1 MLEVALGNQK
11 AAWRVP
17 TGKDGEVRRTGLA
30 GNGRAHRRAGSG
42 AVLAAAVS
50 VSLIAAGGTALAAGG
65 TAATRGSALARQA
78 AASAVPWRQVG
89 SGWVL
94 AEFWPGKLGIEGG
107 PVAAVPRLYLIN
119 PAGHRYL
126 MHAWKSTKTPPYL
139 IDWSG
144 DKKRALLGTAGGYE
158 QITLAS
164 GKVSRLSL
172 PGSAEALSYT
182 RPDGTNILGERPDGT
197 KTRLVRYTLSGHQA
211 KVLATGSDYYTAVYA
226 DNGATLAAP
235 GSRSLMLLSNG
246 GGVVRK
252 LPVPDSGVGGC
263 NPARWWNAS
272 TILAGCATKNGASSR
287 LWLVPASGARSRALT
302 PQRGS
307 HSRDLGDIGA
317 WRLPSGLYLQ
327 ALGPC
332 GTVQIFRQLA
342 SGAIKL
348 VSIPGADGNNNRI
361 LTARGARLLVRAQ
374 TGCPG
379 SESLLWFNPSTRHVQ
394 MLLKAPKNDAGVIG
408 AIPYGEPVNLS

>member
-1 MLEVALGNQK
+1 M
-11 AAWRVP
+11 P
-17 TGKDGEVRRTGLA
+17 TGKDRHAQSRT
-30 GNGRAHRRAGSG
+30 SQEW
-42 AVLAAAVS
+42 
-50 VSLIAAGGTALAAGG
+50 
-65 TAATRGSALARQA
+65 AR
-78 AASAVPWRQVG
+78 
-89 SGWVL
+89 
-94 AEFWPGKLGIEGG
+94 PGKLGIEGG

-119 PAGHRYL
+119 PAGRRYL

-144 DKKRALLGTAGGYE
+144 DKKRALLGTFAGYE
-158 QITLAS
+158 QITLDS
-164 GKVSRLSL
+164 GKVSRFSL
-172 PGSAEALSYT
+172 PGSAQALSYT
-182 RPDGTNILGERPDGT
+182 RPDGLNIFGARPDGA
-197 KTRLVRYTLSGHQA
+197 KTRLVRDTLSGHQA
-211 KVLATGSDYYTAVYA
+211 KVLVTGSDYYTAVYS

-235 GSRSLMLLSNG
+235 GGPGLVLVSNG

-252 LPVPDSGVGGC
+252 LPVPSTSRGGC

-272 TILAGCATKNGASSR
+272 TILASCPPKSGAASR
-287 LWLVPASGARSRALT
+287 LWLIPASGARPRALT

-307 HSRDLGDIGA
+307 HSRDLGDTDA

-332 GTVQIFRQLA
+332 GTVQIFRQLS

-348 VSIPGADGNNNRI
+348 VTIPGAAGNNNRI

-379 SESLLWFNPSTRHVQ
+379 SESLLWFNPSTRRVQ
-394 MLLKAPKNDAGVIG
+394 MLLRAPKNDAGVIG
-408 AIPYGEPVNLS
+408 AIPYGKPVNVS